1 MWKSNKV
8 GIIVLLAGAV
18 ALGTAYA
25 LVQGER
31 PLLARQIVAVGV
43 CALLFGVA
51 LGTWLSVR
59 RDLRQR
65 ETPLER
71 R

>member
-18 ALGTAYA
+18 VLGTAYA
-25 LVQGER
+25 LVQEER

-65 ETPLER
+65 ETPPER